1 MGHVVLRVL
10 GVGFAAAGLVLAS
23 LVLWADLDSA
33 DKVASV
39 AGSCA
44 GFLGCALTVYFEV
57 RRSGPGGHVVQ
68 ADGAGAV
75 AAAGSAVGNATA
87 TGAVVTRQTASAP
100 AQSPPAP
107 GQHQV
112 TASGPGSVAAAGD
125 ASGNATG
132 ARSQVEER

>member
-10 GVGFAAAGLVLAS
+10 AAGFAVAGLVLAS
-23 LVLWADLDSA
+23 MALWADLDSA

-44 GFLGCALTVYFEV
+44 GFLGCALSIYFEM
-57 RRSGPGGHVVQ
+57 RRGDSSGHVVQ
-68 ADGAGAV
+68 AGGPGAV

-87 TGAVVTRQTASAP
+87 TGAKVTRRTVPAP
-100 AQSPPAP
+100 AQPPPAG

-112 TASGPGSVAAAGD
+112 NSSGPGSVAAAGD

-132 ARSQVEER
+132 ASSEVEER

>member
-1 MGHVVLRVL
+1 MGHVLLRVL
-10 GVGFAAAGLVLAS
+10 GAGFAVAGLVLAS
-23 LVLWADLDSA
+23 MALWADLDSA

-57 RRSGPGGHVVQ
+57 RRGGARGHVVQ
-68 ADGAGAV
+68 ADGPGAV
-75 AAAGSAVGNATA
+75 AAAGNAVGNATA
-87 TGAVVTRQTASAP
+87 TGAVVSRQAASAP
-100 AQSPPAP
+100 AQSPPVD

-132 ARSQVEER
+132 TRSRVEER